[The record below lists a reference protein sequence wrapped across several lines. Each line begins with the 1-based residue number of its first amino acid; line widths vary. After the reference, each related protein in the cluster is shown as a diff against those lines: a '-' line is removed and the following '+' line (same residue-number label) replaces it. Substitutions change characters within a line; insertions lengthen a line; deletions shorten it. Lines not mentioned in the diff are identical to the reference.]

1 MTLSLFLATTWPSRK
16 RRGGPEAVDTRG
28 LTGPVP
34 CSSST
39 QLSQVCPLGLP
50 RKKKERLF
58 PRFFLEPSAGHA
70 GVPKEREPRSAPRS
84 PPPHTALRHW
94 PYSAAYPK
102 SCDRERRGTSSVRF
116 SHRFLQVTPPSTLR
130 VTRGESSTPRAEVGI
145 PPQHFR
151 RVRTLA
157 PTQGRIVMPPGV
169 SRPGHFNAA
178 LAGRPWLRTPP
189 EGEFGP

>member
-1 MTLSLFLATTWPSRK
+1 MTLSLFFATTWPSRK

-39 QLSQVCPLGLP
+39 PLSQVCPLGLP
-50 RKKKERLF
+50 RKKRNTC
-58 PRFFLEPSAGHA
+58 FLVSSWRPPPDTLES
-70 GVPKEREPRSAPRS
+70 PRSESQGAPR
-84 PPPHTALRHW
+84 ALRRLTPHCGIGLIALRI
-94 PYSAAYPK
+94 PGLAT
-102 SCDRERRGTSSVRF
+102 RERRGTSSVRF

-157 PTQGRIVMPPGV
+157 PTQGRIVLPPGV

-189 EGEFGP
+189 AGEFGP